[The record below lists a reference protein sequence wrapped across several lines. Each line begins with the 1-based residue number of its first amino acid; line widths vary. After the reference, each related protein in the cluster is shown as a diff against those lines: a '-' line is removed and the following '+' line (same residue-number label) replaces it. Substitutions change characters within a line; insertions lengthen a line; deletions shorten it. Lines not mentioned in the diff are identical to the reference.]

1 MKQRCWLLRVGVW
14 ILEPVRIA
22 LALGFQ
28 LRALYKKPNTLC
40 LVDKGCLAA
49 LSLGNR
55 FESDQEL
62 RTLFSWA
69 TMFVEDRMFLLQAQG
84 CRIKKGDKSFK
95 GILHWKKKF
104 FLRLSEPQEKKLEGW
119 TCLVWL
125 STQLPPTFLRSS
137 WPRGSLLHE
146 VAAQT
151 AFLQLLLLL

>member
-1 MKQRCWLLRVGVW
+1 M
-14 ILEPVRIA
+14 RIA

-28 LRALYKKPNTLC
+28 LGALYKKPNTLC

-95 GILHWKKKF
+95 GILHWKKKIF
-104 FLRLSEPQEKKLEGW
+104 FE
-119 TCLVWL
+119 
-125 STQLPPTFLRSS
+125 
-137 WPRGSLLHE
+137 
-146 VAAQT
+146 
-151 AFLQLLLLL
+151 AF